1 LSTICHHQW
10 QVDDRKESEPMK
22 STTYATQQAH
32 VAGAARS
39 CGGFGRP
46 WRHEDTVMV
55 NGNAIN
61 GLAAFM
67 KSTAAA
73 TKRTARHLGTAS
85 T

>member
-1 LSTICHHQW
+1 
-10 QVDDRKESEPMK
+10 MK
-22 STTYATQQAH
+22 STTYAPQQAH
-32 VAGAARS
+32 VAGAARP
-39 CGGFGRP
+39 CGGFGRM
-46 WRHEDTVMV
+46 WRHVDTFVV

-61 GLAAFM
+61 GLAAM

>member
-1 LSTICHHQW
+1 
-10 QVDDRKESEPMK
+10 MK

-39 CGGFGRP
+39 CSGFGRP
-46 WRHEDTVMV
+46 WRHVGIGQVADLMV
-55 NGNAIN
+55 NGNAVN
-61 GLAAFM
+61 GLATFM